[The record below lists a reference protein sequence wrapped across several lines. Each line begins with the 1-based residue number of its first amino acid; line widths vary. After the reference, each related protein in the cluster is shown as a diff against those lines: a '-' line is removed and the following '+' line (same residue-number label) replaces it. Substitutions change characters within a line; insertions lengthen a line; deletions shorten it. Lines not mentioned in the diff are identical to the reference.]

1 MKIKL
6 MPMLAGVIAVSVAAT
21 PLIVKAQAN
30 SSTQPVPTQSNQRYQ
45 GKWDKL
51 NLSDQQKAQLRQI
64 HDETRTQMEAVFT
77 PQQLEQLKAAGQNH
91 QARQAGQARQARQG
105 KDSIMAALNLT
116 DAQKAKLKEIKDA
129 KKARMQAVLTP
140 EQQQQLQQMRQQW
153 QQQRQQRQNSQQGN

>member
-77 PQQLEQLKAAGQNH
+77 PQQLEQLKAARQN
-91 QARQAGQARQARQG
+91 RQAGQARQG

-129 KKARMQAVLTP
+129 KKTRMQAVLTP
-140 EQQQQLQQMRQQW
+140 EQQRQLQQMRQQW

>member
-6 MPMLAGVIAVSVAAT
+6 MPMLAGVFAISVAAT
-21 PLIVKAQAN
+21 PLMVKAQAN
-30 SSTQPVPTQSNQRYQ
+30 SSTQPVPAQSNQRHQ

-64 HDETRTQMEAVFT
+64 HEETRTQMEAVFT
-77 PQQLEQLKAAGQNH
+77 PQQLEQLKAARQNH
-91 QARQAGQARQARQG
+91 QARQAGQARQG

-129 KKARMQAVLTP
+129 QKARMQAVFTP

-153 QQQRQQRQNSQQGN
+153 QQQRQQRQNSQQGS

>member
-64 HDETRTQMEAVFT
+64 HDETRTQREAVFT
-77 PQQLEQLKAAGQNH
+77 PQQLEQLKAARQNY
-91 QARQAGQARQARQG
+91 QTRQAGQARQG

-129 KKARMQAVLTP
+129 KKTRMQAVLTP
-140 EQQQQLQQMRQQW
+140 EQQRQLQQMRQQW

>member
-6 MPMLAGVIAVSVAAT
+6 MPMLAGVFAISVAAT

-30 SSTQPVPTQSNQRYQ
+30 SSTQPVPAQSNQRHQ

-51 NLSDQQKAQLRQI
+51 NLTDQQKAQLRQI

-77 PQQLEQLKAAGQNH
+77 PQQLEQLKAARQNH
-91 QARQAGQARQARQG
+91 QAGQARQAGQSGQG
-105 KDSIMAALNLT
+105 KHSIMATLNLT
-116 DAQKAKLKEIKDA
+116 DAQKAKLKEIKDSQ
-129 KKARMQAVLTP
+129 KARMQAVFTP

-153 QQQRQQRQNSQQGN
+153 QQQRQQRQNSQPGN